1 MKARFAPALTL
12 ALSAATGAA
21 ADERGATPVL
31 IELFTSQGCSSCPPA
46 DRLAGRLAQRGDLVV
61 LSFHV
66 NYWDYIGWRD
76 PFATEATTRRQYAY
90 ARALGQRGVYTPE
103 MVIDGRDHVVGS
115 DEAALRRAIARRR
128 AALRRAAP
136 SVAPTI
142 AMVRDRGRVW
152 VDIGA
157 APYDGEA
164 DVVLVPYDRRRET
177 RVPRGENRG
186 RTLANFNVARGL
198 ERIGSWRGAA
208 MRYALDADS
217 AAAARAGDG
226 CAVIVQGA
234 GTGPVLSAAAFDMTP
249 GAGDG
254 G

>member
-1 MKARFAPALTL
+1 MKTRFALALTL
-12 ALSAATGAA
+12 ALSAAAGATADQRGAA
-21 ADERGATPVL
+21 PVL

-46 DRLAGRLAQRGDLVV
+46 DRLAGRLARRGDLVV

-76 PFATEATTRRQYAY
+76 PFATEATTQRQYAY

-128 AALRRAAP
+128 AALRRAA
-136 SVAPTI
+136 APTI
-142 AMVRDRGRVW
+142 AMIRDRGRIW

-198 ERIGSWRGAA
+198 ERIGSWRGPAI
-208 MRYALDADS
+208 RYALDGDS
-217 AAAARAGDG
+217 AVAARASDE

-234 GTGPVLSAAAFDMTP
+234 GAGPVLSAAAFDMSP
-249 GAGDG
+249 GAGG
-254 G
+254 GG

>member
-1 MKARFAPALTL
+1 MKARFALALAL
-12 ALSAATGAA
+12 ALSAAAGAA
-21 ADERGATPVL
+21 ADQRGAAPVL

-46 DRLAGRLAQRGDLVV
+46 DRLAGRLARRGDLVV

-76 PFATEATTRRQYAY
+76 PFATEATTQRQYAY

-128 AALRRAAP
+128 DALRRAA
-136 SVAPTI
+136 APTI
-142 AMVRDRGRVW
+142 AMIRDRGRIW

-164 DVVLVPYDRRRET
+164 DVVLVPYDKRRET

-198 ERIGSWRGAA
+198 ERIGSWRGPAI
-208 MRYALDADS
+208 RYALDGDS
-217 AAAARAGDG
+217 AVAARAGDG
-226 CAVIVQGA
+226 CAVIVQSAGA
-234 GTGPVLSAAAFDMTP
+234 GPVLSAAAFDMAS
-249 GAGDG
+249 GAGG
-254 G
+254 GG